1 VDNQISI
8 TFAQD
13 LSRTNV
19 GAIVGGVIGGIAL
32 VVIGALLIYYLRRRE
47 RLKRRQKDR
56 AVDLLNAEDDE
67 DDQLP
72 PPSTAAAASARP
84 RSSQNDLPEFYR
96 PEPYLVSESDTRTD
110 TLTLSAGRR
119 TPGFESR
126 RLSGTTNEM
135 SQVGYNDP
143 SVTSSVGRKG
153 PTPRQYRAVNIIQHE
168 DAGPSG
174 PPPPADGEADTIEL
188 PPAYTNIKT

>member
-1 VDNQISI
+1 M
-8 TFAQD
+8 
-13 LSRTNV
+13 
-19 GAIVGGVIGGIAL
+19 GGVIGGVAL

-67 DDQLP
+67 EDQLP
-72 PPSTAAAASARP
+72 PRSTSAAAAAAGP

-96 PEPYLVSESDTRTD
+96 PEPYLVSESDRRTD
-110 TLTLSAGRR
+110 TLTLSSGRR

-135 SQVGYNDP
+135 SQLGYNDP
-143 SVTSSVGRKG
+143 SATSSAGRKG
-153 PTPRQYRAVNIIQHE
+153 PSPGRYRAVNIIQHE

-174 PPPPADGEADTIEL
+174 PPPPAGGEEDTIEL
-188 PPAYTNIKT
+188 PPAYTNIRPSS